1 MKGYSKIKLMN
12 SKSDSMDSSDETIK
26 TPRIKK
32 PISIKKSTITVT
44 EEQPKTLNDDYDY
57 DYDYYSGNNQEQDE
71 NVFMEKLRIN
81 RSANSQDPTTDANGT
96 RTLTSR
102 LIKIEK
108 QHSTGRTMQT
118 SVKRVMLIRRSSS
131 VSERYSRIYDQC
143 SNPSDDDDE
152 QDEELKMTSRSKK
165 NMKKTGSIFKA
176 CKRVFGF

>member
-1 MKGYSKIKLMN
+1 MALRSLCGVYVISL
-12 SKSDSMDSSDETIK
+12 SVLFADHSTE
-26 TPRIKK
+26 TPR
-32 PISIKKSTITVT
+32 TGHYVAC
-44 EEQPKTLNDDYDY
+44 
-57 DYDYYSGNNQEQDE
+57 
-71 NVFMEKLRIN
+71 

-165 NMKKTGSIFKA
+165 NMKKTGSILKA